1 MSSCFHAWTRNYTYL
16 TGFEMVMHCLKCSGK
31 QSSTTYANMWSPG
44 LIIISPPKFGLFQSF
59 QHQISELFYCAS
71 TCAIASIISV
81 SIPPAAFCFAPP
93 LTAAVAVITILRS
106 GVCPLTPNKRFA
118 FQLQNIEW
126 AVVHPVQWTYAVL
139 SFLST
144 FHLFA
149 LTHAH
154 LIYVY
159 PLCLHYPG

>member
-1 MSSCFHAWTRNYTYL
+1 MYL

-59 QHQISELFYCAS
+59 QHQISELFYGAS
-71 TCAIASIISV
+71 TCAIAFIISV

-93 LTAAVAVITILRS
+93 LTAAVITVLRS

-118 FQLQNIEW
+118 FQLQNIE
-126 AVVHPVQWTYAVL
+126 
-139 SFLST
+139 
-144 FHLFA
+144 
-149 LTHAH
+149 
-154 LIYVY
+154 
-159 PLCLHYPG
+159 